1 MKANNYA
8 ARAVDI
14 LEDRGEQH
22 GDFNKVFDEMGS
34 LFSFIL
40 SNKLKEDVTAFEASL
55 LMVALKLARIQQRG
69 KGTQDSILDAIGY
82 LSIAGALYEKEKK
95 S

>member
-14 LEDRGEQH
+14 LEERGKEH
-22 GDFNKVFDEMGS
+22 GDFNKLFDEMGS

-40 SNKLKEDVTAFEASL
+40 ANKLKDDITPYEAAL
-55 LMVALKLARIQQRG
+55 LMVALKLARMQQKG
-69 KGTQDSILDAIGY
+69 TGTQDSILDAIGY